1 MANVPQLW
9 SSAFKDLNQLRREFD
24 EMFEKVLGHHAF
36 EREPERAA
44 MPAIESYADQ
54 DTLVVRADLPGID
67 PKDVEVSVV
76 GSSLV
81 IRGHRESK
89 KEEKGRDYYHREIS
103 YGSFERSIPLPDG
116 VKAEQIKASYKN
128 GVLELSAPLP
138 KEAAARKVPIAIE
151 SEAASSPKKK

>member
-9 SSAFKDLNQLRREFD
+9 PSAFKDLGQLRREFD
-24 EMFEKVLGHHAF
+24 EVFERVLGHRAF
-36 EREPERAA
+36 DRESMRAA
-44 MPAIESYADQ
+44 TPAIESYVDK

-76 GSSLV
+76 GNNLV
-81 IRGHRESK
+81 IRGQRESK

-103 YGSFERSIPLPDG
+103 YGSFERSIPLPEG
-116 VKAEQIKASYKN
+116 VKADQIKASYKN

-138 KEAAARKVPIAIE
+138 KEAAARKVPVAIE
-151 SEAASSPKKK
+151 SEPAAAPKKK